1 MTNTVA
7 AVFGVVYLL
16 AGVSGFIMTPHGGE
30 FLGIFAVNW
39 FHHLFHI
46 LLGVLGPVS
55 AWRNKG
61 YLYCQV
67 SGAVLLLLGIL
78 GFLVPDL
85 IVTLLAI
92 PPADLFT
99 DNLLHL
105 VTGSAL
111 LYFGLVSRPVEDNM
125 VETAGDSTRKR
136 NVS

>member
-7 AVFGVVYLL
+7 AIFGLL
-16 AGVSGFIMTPHGGE
+16 YFITGVLGFILTPGGGV

-46 LLGVLGPVS
+46 VLGALGPVS

-61 YLYCQV
+61 HLYCRV
-67 SGAVLLLLGIL
+67 SGALLIFLGVLGVIA
-78 GFLVPDL
+78 PDL

-105 VTGSAL
+105 ISGSAL
-111 LYFGLVSRPVEDNM
+111 VYFGFLSRPVFTPD
-125 VETAGDSTRKR
+125 GK
-136 NVS
+136 

>member
-7 AVFGVVYLL
+7 AIFGSLYFLT
-16 AGVSGFIMTPHGGE
+16 GVLGFIMTPGGGI

-46 LLGVLGPVS
+46 LLGGLGPIS

-61 YLYCQV
+61 RLYCQV
-67 SGAVLLLLGIL
+67 SGGVLILLGVL
-78 GFLVPDL
+78 GL
-85 IVTLLAI
+85 IVPGLVVNLLAI

-105 VTGSAL
+105 VSGSAL
-111 LYFGLVSRPVEDNM
+111 LYFGFVSRPASTVE
-125 VETAGDSTRKR
+125 GKQSGRLPR
-136 NVS
+136 

>member
-7 AVFGVVYLL
+7 VIFGVIYFLT
-16 AGVSGFIMTPHGGE
+16 GVSGFIMTPYGGV

-46 LLGVLGPVS
+46 VLGALGPIS
-55 AWRNKG
+55 AWRDKG

-67 SGAVLLLLGIL
+67 SGAVLILLGIL
-78 GFLVPDL
+78 GFIVPDL
-85 IVTLLAI
+85 VVRLLAI
-92 PPADLFT
+92 PPANLFT

-111 LYFGLVSRPVEDNM
+111 MYFGLVSRPVKNNI
-125 VETAGDSTRKR
+125 VEPAEHPTRER
-136 NVS
+136 NV